1 MEIMILIYI
10 SLFVFGAII
19 ASFLNAL
26 MYRLDNEMPSPDI
39 YTKRSHC
46 ESCGK
51 VLTWYELFPIVWYF
65 ISRGQCTKCKKPVFW
80 YYPLSEALLGLF
92 FILLFVSG
100 ASYWVYLATLIMFS
114 LSYFDV
120 TSKSIPA
127 SITNSLIG
135 LGVLSVVVESIVV
148 GQITIPGG
156 IWIGLGIAVLTVV
169 LNKFKKS
176 FGVGDILVFIGLS
189 FFLTM
194 SEMVILYFL
203 SAIVAVLFVLPLIVS
218 DKKWLK
224 KYIPYVPFIMVAFV
238 LTIAFS
244 DTLMDWFT
252 LSYLL

>member
-1 MEIMILIYI
+1 MEIMALIYI
-10 SLFVFGAII
+10 LLFVFGAVI

-26 MYRLDNEMPSPDI
+26 MYRLDNEIPSPDI
-39 YTKRSHC
+39 YTKRSYC

-51 VLTWYELFPIVWYF
+51 VLTWYELFPIIWYF
-65 ISRGQCTKCKKPVFW
+65 ISRGKCSECGKPVFW
-80 YYPLSEALLGLF
+80 YYPLSEALLGIF
-92 FILLFVSG
+92 FVLLFAVG
-100 ASYWVYLATLIMFS
+100 ASYWVYLAVLIMFS

-127 SITNSLIG
+127 LITNLLIV
-135 LGVLSVVVESIVV
+135 LGVVSVVVESIVA
-148 GQITIPGG
+148 GQVIIPGG
-156 IWIGLGIAVLTVV
+156 LWIGLGIAVLTVI

-176 FGVGDILVFIGLS
+176 FGLGDILVFIGLGL
-189 FFLTM
+189 FLTM
-194 SEMVILYFL
+194 SQMVMLYFL

-218 DKKWLK
+218 DRKWLK

-244 DTLMDWFT
+244 DILLDWFT